1 MDTQFITPIQFGS
14 LGQAGE
20 QARAVSGAEGGSV
33 FGDMFRSMIDT
44 VKETESAVE
53 EKEYLLA
60 TGQLDRPHELTAALA
75 EAQLSVDLLAQLRTK
90 TLDAY
95 NELMRISL

>member
-1 MDTQFITPIQFGS
+1 METQFITPIQFGS
-14 LGQAGE
+14 LRQTGE
-20 QARAVSGAEGGSV
+20 QAQSVSGADGGAV
-33 FGDMFRSMIDT
+33 FGDMFRTMIDT
-44 VKETESAVE
+44 VKEAENTVG

-60 TGQLDRPHELTAALA
+60 TGQLDRPHELTAAIA
-75 EAQLSVDLLAQLRTK
+75 EAQLAVDLLAQMRTK